1 MSRFTSRAIIAI
13 LVVGTL
19 AACAPASAKPS
30 VAQSHS
36 VPSLPPKPAVSTTP
50 TPAASASPEPP
61 AADPL
66 PANALL
72 RVRGVATGSNGAIAD
87 IVETVYLPLAPTAAE
102 TSALNTTCTYM
113 GWPSNYPSPA
123 ILHADITLTLRAGS
137 PAWLDY
143 SPMGVG
149 LNLTNTAVF
158 TGSLVQPDAV
168 GCSASG
174 PVSIPSTATAIA
186 PVSPASSPAGVLGG
200 EGWYNAFYG
209 FHVTYDGDGESA
221 VAQTVWLS
229 ECTLEVSPAAIA
241 GAPKMADWP
250 ATTQPTSGYECGFGP
265 LE

>member
-1 MSRFTSRAIIAI
+1 MPRFTSRAIIAI

-19 AACAPASAKPS
+19 AACAPASTKPP

-36 VPSLPPKPAVSTTP
+36 VPSLPPKPAASTTP

-87 IVETVYLPLAPTAAE
+87 LVETVYLPLAPTSAE
-102 TSALNTTCTYM
+102 IATLTDVCRYM
-113 GWPSNYPSPA
+113 GFPADYPNPA
-123 ILHADITLTLRAGS
+123 VIHADFSFTLRAGS
-137 PAWLDY
+137 PGWVDY

-149 LNLTNTAVF
+149 ANLTNDAAF
-158 TGSLVQPDAV
+158 SGSFVQPDAV
-168 GCSASG
+168 GCSTTG
-174 PVSIPSTATAIA
+174 PISIPSIA
-186 PVSPASSPAGVLGG
+186 SGFAPLSPATDPAGPLGG
-200 EGWYNAFYG
+200 LGYYNAFYG